1 MESETRN
8 YYRFAAVQVIA
19 FCALLWFTF
28 TVPAPK
34 DLQRWIGTA
43 LVVAGIVGIVIAR
56 YQLGRSFS
64 LKPQARELVTH
75 GVYSKL
81 RNPIYVFGTLLCAG
95 VVLVVHR
102 PVLWLI
108 LLVMIVA
115 QTLRARREARVL
127 EAAFGDA
134 YRDYRRRTWF

>member
-1 MESETRN
+1 
-8 YYRFAAVQVIA
+8 
-19 FCALLWFTF
+19 
-28 TVPAPK
+28 
-34 DLQRWIGTA
+34 
-43 LVVAGIVGIVIAR
+43 
-56 YQLGRSFS
+56 
-64 LKPQARELVTH
+64 
-75 GVYSKL
+75 
-81 RNPIYVFGTLLCAG
+81 LLCAG